1 MENKNEKEY
10 GLREKYTEHPLQTTN
25 NDRGV
30 EIGVGVPTPKS
41 LIVDIEIQGGF
52 THTRRQKPPTKTIP
66 YYRLM
71 RKLRD
76 RGYYFYEISSIFNKH
91 KLTPNRTKKFSPQ
104 LIHGTFKK
112 MKIRELEM
120 SKVEKPRIINMEY
133 EY

>member
-41 LIVDIEIQGGF
+41 LIVDIEIQ
-52 THTRRQKPPTKTIP
+52 
-66 YYRLM
+66 
-71 RKLRD
+71 D
-76 RGYYFYEISSIFNKH
+76 RGYYFYEISNIFNKH